1 MAHKK
6 GVGSTDN
13 GRDSLPKYLGVKKFG
28 GQVVKAGNILV
39 RQRGTKFHAG
49 VNVYMG
55 KDHTLHARVDGVV
68 SFKRTTDE
76 RRIVYITP
84 SETLDVAGATKVTAV
99 AKAVAP
105 KAPKAAPV
113 VTVKTTTTTKTV
125 AAKAEPAVAKV
136 EAPVVEVA
144 PVVETAPVV
153 EAIAPIVEATPVV
166 ETTPAVEV
174 AAAEVAP
181 TVTTTSTT
189 TVKTLSLDDLRAQGA
204 VTTTTT
210 TSNVEAAEGTVVS
223 STTTTT
229 PVEATPA
236 KADDLKKIEGIGPKI
251 EELLHAGGITTFA
264 ELAAAPTELVQTI
277 LDAAGPRYAIHNP
290 STWGKQ
296 AALAAAGKWDELKA
310 WQDELDGGK
319 E

>member
-49 VNVYMG
+49 LNVYMG

-68 SFKRTTDE
+68 SFKRTIDE
-76 RRIVYITP
+76 RRIVFITP

-105 KAPKAAPV
+105 KAPKAAAPAAA
-113 VTVKTTTTTKTV
+113 KTTVTKTV
-125 AAKAEPAVAKV
+125 TAKAEPVVAKV
-136 EAPVVEVA
+136 EAPKVEAA
-144 PVVETAPVV
+144 PVVESTPEV
-153 EAIAPIVEATPVV
+153 EAV
-166 ETTPAVEV
+166 ETT
-174 AAAEVAP
+174 P

-210 TSNVEAAEGTVVS
+210 TSNVEAVEGTVVS
-223 STTTTT
+223 TTTSST
-229 PVEATPA
+229 PAEATPVKAA

-296 AALAAAGKWDELKA
+296 AELAAAGKWDELKA